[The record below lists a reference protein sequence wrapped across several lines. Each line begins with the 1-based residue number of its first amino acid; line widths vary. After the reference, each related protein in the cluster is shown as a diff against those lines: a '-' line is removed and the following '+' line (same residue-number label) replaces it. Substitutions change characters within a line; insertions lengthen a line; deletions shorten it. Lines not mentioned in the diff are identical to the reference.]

1 MSDRQISLEIVTPEK
16 IVYSADVTSIYA
28 PATLGGIGILPGHTA
43 LITGLT
49 IGQLRITPAGGNEE
63 QLFVSGGFLEIN
75 HDKAVILAKS
85 AEKRKDIDVERA
97 KEAKARA
104 EERLNSRTEGL
115 DVDRAEAALKRA
127 ITRLKIAE

>member
-1 MSDRQISLEIVTPEK
+1 M
-16 IVYSADVTSIYA
+16 
-28 PATLGGIGILPGHTA
+28 
-43 LITGLT
+43 
-49 IGQLRITPAGGNEE
+49 
-63 QLFVSGGFLEIN
+63 EIN

-85 AEKRKDIDVERA
+85 AEKREDIDVERA

-104 EERLNSRTEGL
+104 EERLNSRAEGL

>member
-43 LITGLT
+43 LVTGLT
-49 IGQLRITPAGGNEE
+49 VGQLRITPAGGSEE
-63 QLFVSGGFLEIN
+63 HLFVSGGFLEIN
-75 HDKAVILAKS
+75 KDKAVILAKS
-85 AEKRKDIDVERA
+85 AEKREEIDVERA
-97 KEAKARA
+97 QKAKVRA
-104 EERLNSRTEGL
+104 EERLNNRADGL
-115 DVDRAEAALKRA
+115 DVARAEAALKRA